1 MAADSE
7 PAHSSNGSE
16 APLPRLSAR
25 GRAWRLLPLALC
37 GPLTGCS
44 ALLGPD
50 AEPSQATTSEA
61 SSPLDGLA
69 SVEYVIDGDTLD
81 IVIGGQTERV
91 RLIGVDA
98 PESVSRETPDQC
110 FGAEASDALRSL
122 LPEGTEVR
130 LSKDAEARDRY
141 GRLLA
146 YVHRADDDLFVNRW
160 LLDGGYAD
168 AVFFEPNTTYRSPFT
183 DARDAA
189 QRAGVGLWAACTGP
203 DQPLDSIGGPA
214 DAGGSSPEATR

>member
-1 MAADSE
+1 MAFW
-7 PAHSSNGSE
+7 G
-16 APLPRLSAR
+16 
-25 GRAWRLLPLALC
+25 PLA
-37 GPLTGCS
+37 GCS
-44 ALLGPD
+44 AFFGAD
-50 AEPSQATTSEA
+50 SDPSQATASEA
-61 SSPLDGLA
+61 SSTVDGLS
-69 SVEYVIDGDTLD
+69 SVEYVVDGDTLD
-81 IVIGGQTERV
+81 VVIGGQTERV

-110 FGAEASDALRSL
+110 FGAEASSALRTL

-146 YVHRADDDLFVNRW
+146 YVHRADDDLFVNQW
-160 LLDGGYAD
+160 LLDGGFAD

-183 DARDAA
+183 EARDAA
-189 QRAGVGLWAACTGP
+189 KRAGVGLWAACTGP
-203 DQPLDSIGGPA
+203 DQPLGSIGGPN